1 MKLVPGFRS
10 AMSSL
15 GSHKSRTVLMMLG
28 VVVGVGMLTSLVA
41 FGEHTQNQVESSF
54 RNMMGGTWD
63 VVVVTPQSPVTQ
75 GMPGA
80 NDVEQ
85 TLTTAD
91 AEAIIE
97 NVPTVRLMSPFQGSS
112 VEYVYEDN
120 AMTVRTS
127 GVSAAWIRLW
137 DGEKPARGE
146 HFSEDDEQRMNRV
159 AVIGVGVA
167 RTLFGDE
174 DPIGKTVRVNNVNVE
189 IKGLLRERG
198 GGMDN
203 IAYMPF
209 TTFSKR
215 VSRMEHLTM
224 AMAHLTDPSQKDV
237 AMAQIGQL
245 MRERHQVGGG
255 IPDDF
260 RLTSPID
267 AMERQ
272 LAQVTIPFERY
283 IQIGSVVALLIG
295 GLVVMNIMTIAVS
308 ERTKEIGLRRSV
320 GAKQRDIALQ
330 FLLEASSVTL
340 VGGLIGVGLS
350 IAGSYALS
358 FSTDVPPLLSL
369 PATAIAL
376 VASVCVGVLF
386 GLLPARKAA
395 ALDPIAAIR
404 D

>member
-1 MKLVPGFRS
+1 
-10 AMSSL
+10 
-15 GSHKSRTVLMMLG
+15 
-28 VVVGVGMLTSLVA
+28 
-41 FGEHTQNQVESSF
+41 
-54 RNMMGGTWD
+54 
-63 VVVVTPQSPVTQ
+63 
-75 GMPGA
+75 
-80 NDVEQ
+80 
-85 TLTTAD
+85 
-91 AEAIIE
+91 
-97 NVPTVRLMSPFQGSS
+97 
-112 VEYVYEDN
+112 
-120 AMTVRTS
+120 
-127 GVSAAWIRLW
+127 
-137 DGEKPARGE
+137 
-146 HFSEDDEQRMNRV
+146 
-159 AVIGVGVA
+159 
-167 RTLFGDE
+167 
-174 DPIGKTVRVNNVNVE
+174 
-189 IKGLLRERG
+189 
-198 GGMDN
+198 
-203 IAYMPF
+203 
-209 TTFSKR
+209 
-215 VSRMEHLTM
+215 M
-224 AMAHLTDPSQKDV
+224 AMAHLTDPSEKDV

-350 IAGSYALS
+350 IGGSYALS

-369 PATAIAL
+369 PATGIAL
-376 VASVCVGVLF
+376 VASVGVGVLF

-395 ALDPIAAIR
+395 ALDPITAIR